1 MCIHWI
7 TKHICKANEHVYSL
21 DNKNICKA
29 NNSLDTIL
37 KEHVYSLDNTF
48 VKQTHLIFVKQ
59 TNMCIHWITKHIC
72 KANEHVYSLDNKT
85 HL

>member
-21 DNKNICKA
+21 DNICKV
-29 NNSLDTIL
+29 N
-37 KEHVYSLDNTF
+37 VQNT
-48 VKQTHLIFVKQ
+48 FVKQ

>member
-7 TKHICKANEHVYSL
+7 TKHNFKANEHVYSL
-21 DNKNICKA
+21 
-29 NNSLDTIL
+29 NNT
-37 KEHVYSLDNTF
+37 
-48 VKQTHLIFVKQ
+48 THL
-59 TNMCIHWITKHIC
+59 

>member
-21 DNKNICKA
+21 DNKIHFKA
-29 NNSLDTIL
+29 
-37 KEHVYSLDNTF
+37 K
-48 VKQTHLIFVKQ
+48 
-59 TNMCIHWITKHIC
+59 
-72 KANEHVYSLDNKT
+72 EHVYSLDNKT

>member
-21 DNKNICKA
+21 DNK
-29 NNSLDTIL
+29 
-37 KEHVYSLDNTF
+37 
-48 VKQTHLIFVKQ
+48 
-59 TNMCIHWITKHIC
+59 HIC

>member
-21 DNKNICKA
+21 DNKN
-29 NNSLDTIL
+29 
-37 KEHVYSLDNTF
+37 TF
-48 VKQTHLIFVKQ
+48 VKQR
-59 TNMCIHWITKHIC
+59 NMCIHWITNNKG
-72 KANEHVYSLDNKT
+72 NEHVYSLDNKT